1 VHLVSISSP
10 HLEGLES
17 KGLKKLLNGAWRRNV
32 AAKLW
37 ECQRKLSIIE
47 IDNL

>member
-1 VHLVSISSP
+1 VSISSP
-10 HLEGLES
+10 ASGGSES
-17 KGLKKLLNGAWRRNV
+17 HGLKKLLTGAWRRNV